1 MRLPFFSSEAP
12 QGTKKVEIYMR
23 PTCSYSRRAIRL
35 LESKGV
41 AFTEINISG
50 DPERRQEMIDRSGGR
65 NTVPQIFV
73 DGVLVGNSDE
83 IADLDA
89 KGGLDTILGLA

>member
-1 MRLPFFSSEAP
+1 
-12 QGTKKVEIYMR
+12 MR